1 MVSDNAKGGFFE
13 QIQGKIN
20 PVVVQYYYGPRFAKS
35 GDSFQYLL
43 TVMEAHVV
51 MLKEEKI
58 IPEDVASK
66 LLHVMEAGTTITRS
80 WIQGLKIFTSTLN
93 I

>member
-35 GDSFQYLL
+35 AIPSSICLL
-43 TVMEAHVV
+43 
-51 MLKEEKI
+51 
-58 IPEDVASK
+58 
-66 LLHVMEAGTTITRS
+66 
-80 WIQGLKIFTSTLN
+80 
-93 I
+93 